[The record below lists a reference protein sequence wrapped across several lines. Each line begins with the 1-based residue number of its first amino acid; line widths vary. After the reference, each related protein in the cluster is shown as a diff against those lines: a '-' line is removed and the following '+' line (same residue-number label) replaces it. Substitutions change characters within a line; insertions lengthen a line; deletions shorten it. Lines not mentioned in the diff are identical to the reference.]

1 MRSGPCTLGRDRC
14 TCTYAQDDCVP
25 SSVSGNDLPSDPR
38 AQDLTYCYLHMT
50 RHDIEVLDT
59 IGTPDYLNG
68 DLCIDG
74 TQYAVTWLL
83 S

>member
-1 MRSGPCTLGRDRC
+1 M
-14 TCTYAQDDCVP
+14 Y
-25 SSVSGNDLPSDPR
+25 
-38 AQDLTYCYLHMT
+38 QDLTFCYLHMT

-74 TQYAVTWLL
+74 MQYAVTWLL